1 MMSSLI
7 ALAAAQVAN
16 QPPPP
21 PIMTVPSP
29 PPVLYIP
36 VPPAPTPAPPAPP
49 APLPTF
55 TQAREVSGG
64 ISADDYPAAAIRAD
78 QQGTV
83 RVQYV
88 VGVDGRVT
96 DCIVMASS
104 GSAALDSATCSL
116 IARRYR
122 YRPATRGGTPV
133 ASSMTRRITWRLPED
148 PVIQFA
154 QGRFTWTVTASPA
167 GTTACELSLDGT
179 AFRELDEGNCRV
191 PVEAWLVDS
200 GEFEPGHPPVR
211 VTQVLSLLP
220 QGEALTLPRLPGTPY
235 WEEVAEIEIA
245 PSGMVTACTLA
256 SQRGEAPDYVR
267 AGYQPLCGNLTASRH
282 FPAAP
287 DVAVRRARMQ
297 SALYVEIQP
306 ATRR

>member
-7 ALAAAQVAN
+7 ALAAAQVAT

-21 PIMTVPSP
+21 PIMTLPPAP
-29 PPVLYIP
+29 PPLMIP
-36 VPPAPTPAPPAPP
+36 VPPTPTPPPPP
-49 APLPTF
+49 PPTPQTTF

-64 ISADDYPAAAIRAD
+64 ISADDYPAAAIRAG

-83 RVQYV
+83 RVRYE
-88 VGVDGRVT
+88 VGVGGRVT
-96 DCIVMASS
+96 DCTVMASS

-116 IARRYR
+116 IVRRYR
-122 YRPATRGGTPV
+122 YRPATRGGIPV
-133 ASSMTRRITWRLPED
+133 ASSMTRRITWRLPEE

-167 GTTACELSLDGT
+167 GTTACELSLDGP

-200 GEFEPGHPPVR
+200 GELEPGHPPVR

-220 QGEALTLPRLPGTPY
+220 QGEALTLPRLPGTPH

-256 SQRGEAPDYVR
+256 SQHGEAPDYVR
-267 AGYQPLCGNLTASRH
+267 VGYQPLCGNLTASRR
-282 FPAAP
+282 FVAAP
-287 DVAVRRARMQ
+287 DGTVRRARMQ
-297 SALYVEIQP
+297 SALYVEVQP
-306 ATRR
+306 ARR